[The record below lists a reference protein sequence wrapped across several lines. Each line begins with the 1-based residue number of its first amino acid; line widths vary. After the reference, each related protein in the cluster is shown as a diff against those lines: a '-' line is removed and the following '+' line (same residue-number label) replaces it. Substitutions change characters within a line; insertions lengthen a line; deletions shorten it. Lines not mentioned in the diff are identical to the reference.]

1 MCDMTH
7 SYVWHDL
14 FKSVIWRIHVDAT
27 THAYVWHDSL
37 MCVTYKWFISHIWI
51 TYMCDMTC
59 VTWLIHMCDM
69 THAYVW
75 HESLICVTWL
85 NQMCMLNL
93 MICHIW
99 YVWHICHIYATYMC
113 LDTYIYVT
121 HICGIHMSHICVNV
135 TYMCECHI
143 YVWHTC
149 ALIDVIFDDMLHI
162 YIYISRIYHIYVPW
176 LIAMRA
182 MNHWFYK
189 KK

>member
-1 MCDMTH
+1 MIHITHMNHLYVWHDMCDMTH
-7 SYVWHDL
+7 SYVWHD
-14 FKSVIWRIHVDAT
+14 SCI
-27 THAYVWHDSL
+27 
-37 MCVTYKWFISHIWI
+37 CVTWI
-51 TYMCDMTC
+51 TYMCDMTQSN
-59 VTWLIHMCDM
+59 VYVKFDDM
-69 THAYVW
+69 SH
-75 HESLICVTWL
+75 LICVTY
-85 NQMCMLNL
+85 MP
-93 MICHIW
+93 
-99 YVWHICHIYATYMC
+99 HICHIYATYMC